1 VAAQLLSR
9 SERVLGLENLN
20 ASYNPALKQARL
32 ARLARLAA
40 QLDRPEAWKF
50 LRLDLSDGLA
60 IAQLFDSE
68 QLRAV
73 VHLAAQAGVRHSLEN
88 PAV

>member
-1 VAAQLLSR
+1 MAAQLLSR
-9 SERVLGLENLN
+9 SERVLGLDNLN
-20 ASYNPALKQARL
+20 ASYNPALKQ